1 MKIKRNQII
10 LLIVIITI
18 AGLFYSINRDN
29 YKFTREEV
37 RDSLLRHIETEDEP
51 EMVYI
56 GQMMDQ
62 IKIDSKLKSDI
73 YIEADKGDQANK
85 SKLTELIKKI

>member
-10 LLIVIITI
+10 LLIVIIAI
-18 AGLFYSINRDN
+18 AGLVYSIHHDN

-37 RDSLLRHIETEDEP
+37 RDSLLRHIQTEDEP
-51 EMVYI
+51 EMVYM
-56 GQMMDQ
+56 GQMMDT

-73 YIEADKGDQANK
+73 YTEADKGDQANK
-85 SKLTELIKKI
+85 NKLTELIKKI